1 MTRVRARV
9 VGAAIAA
16 ILMVAPASAFAGA
29 KAAYKDTPKA
39 VISDCSAGHYPLKG
53 HYTIKVLQEALRKL
67 DSSADQ
73 YTNCADVI
81 NDTINKLELA
91 AHRRG
96 SGGSGHRGAKI
107 TRGTDGNGSATT
119 SIVKRRLKALTSK
132 GGGPVT
138 LPGIGQTVTPGT
150 VTDRSASFL
159 SSLPTPLLIV
169 LAALLAT
176 VLAVSA
182 RSINNIVRSRRPR

>member
-1 MTRVRARV
+1 M
-9 VGAAIAA
+9 AAM
-16 ILMVAPASAFAGA
+16 LMVAPATAFAARTAG
-29 KAAYKDTPKA
+29 YKDTPKA

-53 HYTIKVLQEALRKL
+53 HYTIKVLQEALKKL
-67 DSSADQ
+67 DSSGDQ

-96 SGGSGHRGAKI
+96 ATGKHPGAKI
-107 TRGTDGNGSATT
+107 TRGTDGNGSATS
-119 SIVKRRLKALTSK
+119 SIVKRRLSALTSK
-132 GGGPVT
+132 GGGPVA

-150 VTDRSASFL
+150 VTDRGASFL

-182 RSINNIVRSRRPR
+182 RSINNIVRSRRPH